1 MKVLIVGDGG
11 REHALAVMISES
23 TADPS
28 IYVAAGH
35 RNPGLLKLAEDSGG
49 KLYVANVLDPESVL
63 EVAEEVVPDLVVI
76 GPEEPQFHGVVD
88 VLKEKGFTVFGA
100 TSRLAKIE
108 MSKAF
113 ARELMWKYK
122 IPGRLPYRAFAS
134 IDEALKYMEMAGDV
148 VIKPARQAGGKGVK
162 VLADTQAYLMDD
174 RARVKKDYVKKLFQD
189 IASKYRDIDVKVL
202 IEQRVEGVEYTVMVI
217 TDGSTVLP
225 LPAVQD
231 HPHAFELDLGPET
244 GGMGSIAGPGVVPPF
259 LTHEEY
265 YRSVEVVRRSIEAL
279 QKEVGEEYRGAI
291 SGQMML
297 TAVWGPTIIEF
308 YSRFGD
314 PEISNLVPIIES
326 DFLDILDRAA
336 TGRLAGA
343 KLSIREDLATVV
355 KAVAPMGYPGNKS
368 IAKGHPVEVDEG
380 VLRRSDC
387 RLLYA
392 AVELREDGRMYTTG
406 SRAFEVV
413 CAASTLEDASL
424 RAEEV
429 VSTIKCVD
437 GWPLIH
443 RADIGSSEL
452 LKERVELAERIR
464 AVYRYRAEKGVL
476 GTSIVWVPGKGI
488 FFDPLQNP
496 VKVRRRFV

>member
-11 REHALAVMISES
+11 REHALGLMISKS
-23 TADPS
+23 TVEPT

-35 RNPGLLKLAEDSGG
+35 RNPGLLKLAEGSGG
-49 KLYVANVLDPESVL
+49 RLYLINVLDPASVV
-63 EVAEEVVPDLVVI
+63 EVAEASSPDLVVI

-88 VLKEKGFTVFGA
+88 ALKERGFIVFGA

-113 ARELMWKYK
+113 ARELMWKHG
-122 IPGRLPYRAFAS
+122 IPGRLAYRAFAS
-134 IDEALKYMEMAGDV
+134 MEEALEYMEMAGDV

-174 RARVKKDYVKKLFQD
+174 RARVKKDYVRKLFRE
-189 IASKYRDIDVKVL
+189 IASKYKDIDVKVL

-225 LPAVQD
+225 LPAIQD
-231 HPHAFELDLGPET
+231 HPHAFEMDLGPET
-244 GGMGSIAGPGVVPPF
+244 GGMGSIAGPGIVPPF
-259 LTHEEY
+259 LTREEY
-265 YRSVEVVRRSIEAL
+265 ELSVDIIRKTVQAL
-279 QKEVGEEYRGAI
+279 QKEVGEVYRGAI

-297 TAVWGPTIIEF
+297 TAVWGPTVIEF

-314 PEISNLVPIIES
+314 PEVANLLPIIES

-336 TGRLAGA
+336 TGKLAGA
-343 KLSIREDLATVV
+343 KLRIREDLATVV
-355 KAVAPMGYPGNKS
+355 KAVAPMGYPSNKP
-368 IAKGHPVEVDEG
+368 IAHGHPVKVDSEA
-380 VLRRSDC
+380 LSRSDC
-387 RLLYA
+387 YLLYS
-392 AVELREDGRMYTTG
+392 AVELREDGELYTTG

-413 CAASTLEDASL
+413 CGGSSIEEASAK
-424 RAEEV
+424 AEELIAAV
-429 VSTIKCVD
+429 RCTD

-443 RADIGSSEL
+443 RADIGSREL
-452 LKERVELAERIR
+452 LEERIELAERVR
-464 AVYRYRAEKGVL
+464 AVYRYRAERGVL

-488 FFDPLQNP
+488 FFDPLQSP
-496 VKVRRRFV
+496 VKVRR

>member
-1 MKVLIVGDGG
+1 MKVLIIGDGG
-11 REHALAVMISES
+11 REHALAAMISES
-23 TADPS
+23 TPEPS

-35 RNPGLLKLAEDSGG
+35 RNPGLLRLAEESGG
-49 KLYVANVLDPESVL
+49 RLYIANVLDPESVL
-63 EVAEEVVPDLVVI
+63 KVAEEVAPDLIVV

-88 VLKEKGFTVFGA
+88 VLKERGFTVFGA
-100 TSRLAKIE
+100 TSRLARIE

-113 ARELMWKYK
+113 ARELMWKHG
-122 IPGRLPYRAFAS
+122 IPGRLAYRAFAS
-134 IDEALKYMEMAGDV
+134 VKDALEYMEMAGDV

-174 RARVKKDYVKKLFQD
+174 RARVKKDYVKKLFNE
-189 IASKYRDIDVKVL
+189 IASKYRDIDVKILV
-202 IEQRVEGVEYTVMVI
+202 EQRVEGVEYTVMVV

-244 GGMGSIAGPGVVPPF
+244 GGMGSIAGPGMVPPF
-259 LTHEEY
+259 LTREEFD
-265 YRSVEVVRRSIEAL
+265 RSVEIVRMSVEAL

-297 TAVWGPTIIEF
+297 TAVWGPTLIEF

-314 PEISNLVPIIES
+314 PEISNLVPVIES

-343 KLSIREDLATVV
+343 KLKFRDDLATVV
-355 KAVAPMGYPGNKS
+355 KAVAPMGYPSNKS
-368 IAKGHPVEVDEG
+368 IAKEHPVVVDEG
-380 VLRRSDC
+380 VLKRSDC

-413 CAASTLEDASL
+413 CVAEKLEEASL
-424 RAEEV
+424 KAEEV
-429 VSTIKCVD
+429 VTAIRCVD

-443 RADIGSSEL
+443 RADIGSGEL
-452 LKERVELAERIR
+452 LKERIELAEKIR
-464 AVYRYRAEKGVL
+464 TVYRYRAEKGVL

-496 VKVRRRFV
+496 VKIKVRR